1 MMDAELIRDHC
12 LGKPGVTESFPFG
25 ESTLV
30 YKVKEKIFLLISID
44 DTPIRFNAKCDPDRA
59 IELREA
65 HDAIIPGYHM
75 NKRLWNT
82 IIMDGTL
89 PSALVI
95 EMIDDSYNLVVQSLP
110 KKYREGLL

>member
-1 MMDAELIRDHC
+1 MDAAYIRDHC
-12 LGKPGVTESFPFG
+12 LSKPGVTESFPFG
-25 ESTLV
+25 INTLV

-44 DTPIRFNAKCDPDRA
+44 DSPVRFNAKCDPDRA
-59 IELREA
+59 MELREA
-65 HDAIIPGYHM
+65 YNAVIPGYHM

-82 IIMDGTL
+82 IILDGTL

-110 KKYREGLL
+110 KKFREELL

>member
-1 MMDAELIRDHC
+1 MDAAYIRTYC
-12 LGKPGVTESFPFG
+12 LNKPGVTESFPFG
-25 ESTLV
+25 INTLV
-30 YKVKEKIFLLISID
+30 YKVMEKIFLLISID
-44 DTPIRFNAKCDPDRA
+44 DSPVRFNAKCDPDKA

-82 IIMDGTL
+82 IILDGSL

-110 KKYREGLL
+110 KKVRELLL